1 MKFLHVLEAVAPSA
15 KSIDDVII
23 GFFNQFSWWGNIV
36 LAVICILL
44 ACVLS
49 GLIGYERESHGHA
62 AGFRTHILVSAGS
75 ALIMYLS
82 IYGFS
87 FESFPNHDPARLAAQ
102 VVTGIGFLGAGAI
115 MKTGVDIK
123 GLTTAT
129 TLWISMAI
137 GLAAGSGRFTVAI
150 FATIVVLVVLKFL
163 RKAEARAFTKTPRL
177 NLVCDYNTAAIKII
191 KDLADKYNIRIKNIY
206 TTLCDHNGQDA
217 INISIIMIDVK
228 RDVIDQFGEEIRLAI
243 KPYDIKY

>member
-15 KSIDDVII
+15 PSLDDKII
-23 GFFNQFSWWGNIV
+23 AFFNQFSWWGNIL

-115 MKTGVDIK
+115 MKTGIDIK

-137 GLAAGSGRFTVAI
+137 GLAAGSGHFTVAI
-150 FATIVVLVVLKFL
+150 FATIVVLIVLKFL

-206 TTLCDHNGQDA
+206 TTLCDHNGKDA

-228 RDVIDQFGEEIRLAI
+228 KDVIDQFGEEIRLAV